1 MPTSDMSAAQVV
13 DLLGLVP
20 LPHEGGRWAQTWL
33 DGNGSGIYFLMT
45 PDDFSA
51 MHRLVSP
58 ELWHYYGGAPAEVTL
73 LSQSSGL
80 PVESSP
86 AVRVLG
92 MDLSAGQRPFLAVE
106 PGVWMGAETT
116 GAWTLVGT
124 TMAPPYD
131 DAGFELGDRQKLV
144 SEFPDAVQR
153 IERLTRPNPTGATA

>member
-1 MPTSDMSAAQVV
+1 MPSTELSATQVV

-33 DGNGSGIYFLMT
+33 DGHGSGIYFLMT

-51 MHRLVSP
+51 MHRLASP

-73 LSQSSGL
+73 LAPGSSADIRL
-80 PVESSP
+80 
-86 AVRVLG
+86 LG
-92 MDLSAGQRPFLAVE
+92 MDLPAGERPCVAVE

-124 TMAPPYD
+124 TMAPPYN
-131 DAGFELGDRQKLV
+131 DAGFELGDRQQLLRD
-144 SEFPDAVQR
+144 FPDAGQR
-153 IERLTRPNPTGATA
+153 LKRLTRPGQSGANT